1 MECGRRDVTALA
13 VPALLMEHAPR
24 VEAGAEGARR
34 RKQLL
39 ERMAA
44 VVQCVQAALHGA
56 CAVREQSGKSGAG
69 LSSACAS
76 LSGWAGRARSSR
88 PALERLDLV
97 RGRLLTPG
105 P

>member
-1 MECGRRDVTALA
+1 MVECGRRDVTALA

-76 LSGWAGRARSSR
+76 LAHAHARAHTRSSVFPR
-88 PALERLDLV
+88 DTAH
-97 RGRLLTPG
+97 T
-105 P
+105 